1 MRVEG
6 DNHVL
11 IFRCD
16 MGPMQCTGVAARA
29 LVSNRIC
36 ALTCR

>member
-11 IFRCD
+11 IFRSD
-16 MGPMQCTGVAARA
+16 MGPMQCTGVAAGARSYPIA
-29 LVSNRIC
+29 SVH
-36 ALTCR
+36 

>member
-16 MGPMQCTGVAARA
+16 MGPMQCTGVAGRARSYPIA
-29 LVSNRIC
+29 SVH
-36 ALTCR
+36 